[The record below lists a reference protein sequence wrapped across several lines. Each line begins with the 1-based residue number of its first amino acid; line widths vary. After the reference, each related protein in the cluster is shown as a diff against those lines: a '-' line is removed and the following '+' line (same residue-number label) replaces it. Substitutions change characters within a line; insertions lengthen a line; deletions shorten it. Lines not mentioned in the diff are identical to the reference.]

1 MSKQSIMRI
10 HLLIAGLICFQYSSS
25 AQTFPIGQLELDGD
39 VRNLQLKGLTNP
51 MQSFTVRPT
60 HFDNKVNLLNLI
72 DSVNDIQFKKI
83 NFNKS
88 GDGLTL
94 LPAILT
100 TKFNSHHPYGWND
113 ENMIAAKGLQTR
125 ISAGIHAKW
134 GPLSVQLRP
143 EYVYSANPTFE
154 HNAGF
159 GAPTN
164 GSSAKLYLGQSNMS
178 LNAGPIAFG
187 LSTQNLWFGPGQ
199 YSALLL
205 SNNAPGFEHFNIHT
219 TRPIKTP
226 IGHIE
231 FQIIGG
237 RLNEDSADGGLYEN
251 FFLKPQ
257 TISNDSRYLNA
268 MVLSYQPRFLKGF
281 FIGFTR
287 AFQLYEKDFNLQ
299 ENSIVQKYLP
309 VLTSLFKNATSDED
323 TKMRDQQLS
332 VFLRWLLPKAHTEFY
347 FEYGYNDHKANAR
360 DFVVDPIHAA
370 AYIVGAKKLVPLAK
384 KNHWLELTTEITQ
397 MAQSNIYVLRN
408 SGNWYVHGQ
417 IWQGMTN
424 NHQILGAGSGFG
436 NNVQTFTIAKLD
448 GIKKLGIKIQRIQ
461 QDPKGTFYDGSLGL
475 VGLNNLYLRDNQWND
490 FSVGL
495 MARWK
500 FKKIIASAEV
510 QQVFSNNYSWLKNNN
525 RSNFYGLLNIAYL
538 W

>member
-1 MSKQSIMRI
+1 MRI
-10 HLLIAGLICFQYSSS
+10 QLLIAGLIFFQSATS

-39 VRNLQLKGLTNP
+39 VRNLQLKGLTDP
-51 MQSFTVRPT
+51 LQSFTVRPT
-60 HFDNKVNLLNLI
+60 YFNRKLNLLNLI
-72 DSVNDIQFKKI
+72 DSANKIEFKKI

-113 ENMIAAKGLQTR
+113 ETMIAAKGLQTR
-125 ISAGIHAKW
+125 VSAGIYAQW

-143 EYVYSANPTFE
+143 EYMYAANPEFE
-154 HNAGF
+154 HNVGF

-164 GSSAKLYLGQSNMS
+164 GSMSKLSLGQSSVNLS
-178 LNAGPIAFG
+178 AGPISFG

-205 SNNAPGFEHFNIHT
+205 SNSAPGFEHFNLHT
-219 TRPIKTP
+219 NRPVKTP
-226 IGHIE
+226 IGSFE

-257 TISNDSRYLNA
+257 NFSNDSRYLNA
-268 MVLSYQPRFLKGF
+268 MVLTYQPRFLKGF

-287 AFQLYEKDFNLQ
+287 AFQLYEKDFVLQ
-299 ENSIVQKYLP
+299 DNSIIQKYLP
-309 VLTSLFKNATSDED
+309 VLTSIFKDATNDED

-332 VFLRWLLPKAHTEFY
+332 MLLRWLLPKAHTEFY

-384 KNHWLELTTEITQ
+384 KNTWLEFTTEITQ

-417 IWQGMTN
+417 ISQGMTN
-424 NHQILGAGSGFG
+424 GRQILGAGSGFG
-436 NNVQTFTIAKLD
+436 NNVQTFTLAKLD

-461 QDPKGTFYDGSLGL
+461 QDPKGTVYDASLGL
-475 VGLNNLYLRDNQWND
+475 GGLNNLYLRDYQWND
-490 FSVGL
+490 FSVGV

-500 FKKIIASAEV
+500 FKKIIASAEL
-510 QQVFSNNYSWLKNNN
+510 QQVFSTNYSWLNNNN
-525 RSNFYGLLNIAYL
+525 RTNFYGLLNIAYL